1 MLIERT
7 ISHYRLLRKLG
18 TGGMGEVYLAEDAKL
33 HRRVAFKLLPPATIS
48 DPQAKKR
55 LLREARAAATLDH
68 SNICTVYEVGEAEG
82 HSFIA
87 MQYIE
92 GATLAE
98 EIKKDALAWRD
109 ALDVAMQIA
118 DALAEA
124 HAHNIIHRDIKP
136 GNIMLTPRRQVKVLD
151 FGLAKVL
158 PTPQGVNTEAETEE
172 LLSRSGMIMGTMPY
186 MSPEQLRGE
195 VVDARTDI
203 FSFGVVLYEMLTGRQ
218 PFVRQSGAEIVSALL
233 TEEPT
238 ALSTYAPET
247 PEELQRIV
255 RKCLEKDGE
264 RRYQAMRDVAAD
276 LHNLQREHNALA
288 RSTAPTLV
296 GTPHVY
302 ASRRSSARWVLV
314 AVTLLLLGAVG
325 VGLYRRLVN
334 KPARTV
340 ASLAVLPFANVSGDP
355 DTEYLSD
362 GLTESLIDRLAQ
374 LPNVK
379 VMSRSSVFRYKGKEA
394 DAQQAARVLNVEAV
408 LMGQVT
414 QHGDD
419 LTINVELVRADD
431 NSRLWGGRYNRKI
444 ADILTVQQDITRE
457 ISESLRQRITGEGQ
471 RQIARRNT
479 ENPEAYQLYLRGR
492 YFWYKRTEQ
501 GLRKSI
507 EYYEQSIKSDPNYAL
522 AYVGLSDSY
531 GMTTSTAD
539 TFPPREAALKAKEA
553 ALRALEID
561 DTLAEAHVSLGRVKM
576 NFDWDWPA
584 AEREFRRAI
593 ELNPAYAEA
602 HHIYAHYLMA
612 MKRPAEAFAESKR
625 YLELDPLSLAAN
637 YHLGWNYLY
646 ARQYDE
652 ALAQL
657 RRTVELDPN
666 FVGTLLY
673 LGWVYE
679 QKRMYAEAIATFQKS
694 VELSTSPLMLASLGH
709 AYAMAGKRDEA
720 RKILAQLDDLSKQR
734 HVSAY
739 DRAIIYV
746 GLNEPEQALTWLER
760 AYQERSQFMIYL
772 DTDPRFDSLRNNA
785 RFQEF
790 FRRLRFPAQGD

>member
-1 MLIERT
+1 
-7 ISHYRLLRKLG
+7 
-18 TGGMGEVYLAEDAKL
+18 MGEVYLAEDAKL
-33 HRRVAFKLLPPATIS
+33 HRRVAFKLLPAATIS
-48 DPQAKKR
+48 DQQANKR
-55 LLREARAAATLDH
+55 MWREARAAATLDH
-68 SNICTVYEVGEAEG
+68 PNICTVYEVGEADG

-92 GATLAE
+92 GTTLAE
-98 EIKKDALAWRD
+98 EIKKGALAWRD
-109 ALDVAMQIA
+109 ALDVAMQIS

-136 GNIMLTPRRQVKVLD
+136 GNIMLTPRGQVKVLD

-158 PTPQGVNTEAETEE
+158 HTPQGVNTKAETEE
-172 LLSRSGMIMGTMPY
+172 LLSRSGLIMGTMPY

-203 FSFGVVLYEMLTGRQ
+203 FSFGIVLYEMLTGRQ

-247 PEELQRIV
+247 PEELQSIV

-264 RRYQAMRDVAAD
+264 RRYQAMSDVAAD
-276 LHNLQREHNALA
+276 LHNLQRKHKGLA
-288 RSTAPTLV
+288 PSTAPTLV
-296 GTPHVY
+296 STPHA
-302 ASRRSSARWVLV
+302 ASRRSSARWILV
-314 AVTLLLLGAVG
+314 AVTLLLLSAVG
-325 VGLYRRLVN
+325 VGLYRWLVN
-334 KPARTV
+334 KTAPTLT
-340 ASLAVLPFANVSGDP
+340 SLAVLPFANVSGDP
-355 DTEYLSD
+355 NTEYLSD
-362 GLTESLIDRLAQ
+362 GLTESLIDRLSR

-379 VMSRSSVFRYKGKEA
+379 VMSRSSVFRYKGKET

-414 QHGDD
+414 QQGDD
-419 LTINVELVRADD
+419 LTINVELVRAND

-444 ADILTVQQDITRE
+444 ADILTVQNDITRE
-457 ISESLRQRITGEGQ
+457 ISESLRQKITGEGQ
-471 RQIARRNT
+471 RQIARRST

-492 YFWYKRTEQ
+492 YFWNKRTEE
-501 GLRKSI
+501 GLKKSI
-507 EYYEQSIKSDPNYAL
+507 EYYDQAIKSDPNYAL

-531 GMTTSTAD
+531 GMTTSTAS
-539 TFPPREAALKAKEA
+539 TFTPSEGGLKAKEA
-553 ALRALEID
+553 ALRALELD

-593 ELNPAYAEA
+593 ELNPTYGEA

-625 YLELDPLSLAAN
+625 YLELEPLSLAAN
-637 YHLGWNYLY
+637 YHLGWQYLY
-646 ARQYDE
+646 ARQNDE

-657 RRTVELDPN
+657 LRTAEMEPN

-709 AYAMAGKRDEA
+709 AYAIAGRRGEA
-720 RKILAQLDDLSKQR
+720 QKILVQLDNLSKQR
-734 HVSAY
+734 YVSAY
-739 DRAIIYV
+739 DRAAIYV
-746 GLNEPEQALTWLER
+746 GLGESEQALVWLER
-760 AYQERSQFMIYL
+760 AYQEHSQFMIYL
-772 DTDPRFDSLRNNA
+772 NTDPRFDSLRNNA
-785 RFQEF
+785 RFQDL
-790 FRRLRFPAQGD
+790 FRRLKFPSQGN